1 MKAQPQVIAEKGTQ
15 GNRAFI
21 FTEFSVS
28 SRIADAECGKEA
40 QFDADEKYSC
50 ALYHKNKKNDVQE
63 SYVIASYHPEGFRF
77 QWSLYF
83 FEFVNLS

>member
-28 SRIADAECGKEA
+28 SRIADAACGKEA
-40 QFDADEKYSC
+40 LFDADQKCYT
-50 ALYHKNKKNDVQE
+50 LQQK
-63 SYVIASYHPEGFRF
+63 
-77 QWSLYF
+77 
-83 FEFVNLS
+83 

>member
-50 ALYHKNKKNDVQE
+50 ALYHKNKKMTCR
-63 SYVIASYHPEGFRF
+63 SRTSLHHIIPRASDFSGAFIF
-77 QWSLYF
+77 
-83 FEFVNLS
+83 LS